1 MKHKANNKAF
11 FRQIRGFF
19 NVSCFRFHVSGS
31 SGFTI
36 VELMIAITLMA
47 TGIMA
52 IYALVP
58 QGIKTSVVNT
68 DKYLATQLAREGIEV
83 VRNIRDTNWL
93 EQMESPTAAWDEGL
107 TGCAAGCEVDYT
119 TPAVKDPVLTA
130 YGAGRYIKVD
140 GNGLYNYTAGTD
152 TRFKRKIEIIPI
164 SGNLQ
169 VKSVVS
175 WSADYNDVLL
185 EEILYDWR

>member
-1 MKHKANNKAF
+1 MKK
-11 FRQIRGFF
+11 RRVLSQ
-19 NVSCFRFHVSGS
+19 VE
-31 SGFTI
+31 GFTI
-36 VELMIAITLMA
+36 VELMIAITLMV

-58 QGIKTSVVNT
+58 QGIKISVVNT

-93 EQMESPTAAWDEGL
+93 EQMESPIAAWDEGL

-119 TPAVKDPVLTA
+119 TSAVNDPVLPA

-152 TRFKRKIEIIPI
+152 TKFKRKIEIIPI

-169 VKSVVS
+169 VKATVI